1 MRRLSVFMVM
11 SLALIFAPADAHAA
25 NVFQSGVPGSHGFA
39 FFPFWQQVLTD
50 MSPARLQAPQPQTN
64 SCPNERN
71 CVPAAWTTFLDSVRK
86 LSRHDQLDAVN
97 RWANARPY
105 VEDIVN
111 WGTSDYWETPAQF
124 LSHGGDCED
133 YAIAKY
139 FSLVK
144 LGFSPD
150 DLRIVIVDDT
160 NMNVFHA
167 VLAVRSDNNVWLLD
181 NQLPQIVPMSLAV
194 QYVPVYSLNERSW
207 WMHSLPKI
215 NLGNIVI
222 AAGSPNDGHAI
233 AQN

>member
-1 MRRLSVFMVM
+1 MRPLFAFMALSV
-11 SLALIFAPADAHAA
+11 ALLFAPANSYAA
-25 NVFQSGVPGSHGFA
+25 TVFQSGAPGAHGFA
-39 FFPFWQQVLTD
+39 FFPFWQHVLTD
-50 MSPARLQAPQPQTN
+50 MSAARAAPQQAGHP
-64 SCPNERN
+64 CALERT
-71 CVPAAWTTFLDSVRK
+71 CIPAAWTTFLDGLRQQ
-86 LSRHDQLDAVN
+86 SRRDQLNAVN
-97 RWANARPY
+97 QWANARPY
-105 VEDIVN
+105 VEDQVN
-111 WGTSDYWETPAQF
+111 WGVPDYWETPAQF
-124 LSHGGDCED
+124 LAHGGDCED

-194 QYVPVYSLNERSW
+194 QYVPVYSLNERGW

-215 NLGNIVI
+215 SLGNITI
-222 AAGSPNDGHAI
+222 AAGNANGDRSF